1 MSYPITYDHRSS
13 DMFKTIGLQAAKL
26 IACLTSCLLVG
37 DIGLVYAG
45 ITFNTWFKYLIKP
58 WFALPNQVFAPV
70 WAVLFVLMGISVF
83 LVWEQKT
90 TYKKS
95 EALVIFYIQ
104 LAANICWPV
113 AFFGICSTVGGLIM
127 VLYLLGSVVWTIN
140 RFYGISRPAA
150 YLLVPYLVWICYV
163 TVLNFSVYYLN

>member
-1 MSYPITYDHRSS
+1 MSYSITYDNKADALKIMAMRV
-13 DMFKTIGLQAAKL
+13 LKL
-26 IACLTSCLLVG
+26 LASVTSCLFAG
-37 DIGLVYAG
+37 YIGLVYAR
-45 ITFNTWFKYLIKP
+45 ITFYTWFKYLTKP
-58 WFALPNQVFAPV
+58 RFALPNRVFAPV

-95 EALVIFYIQ
+95 EALMIFYIQ

-127 VLYLLGSVVWTIN
+127 ILYLLGSVAWTIN

-150 YLLVPYLVWICYV
+150 YLLVPYLVWISYV